1 MPEPKKYPDWK
12 SLIEAYK
19 SGELTEPLTVD
30 NDNCTVYV
38 GLPDDEYECVFES
51 GGPHEIAGELLSLLG
66 IPSEG
71 A

>member
-12 SLIEAYK
+12 SLIAAYK
-19 SGELTEPLTVD
+19 SGELTEPLVVD
-30 NDNCTVYV
+30 NDCCHVYT
-38 GLPDDEYECVFES
+38 GSEEDCECVFES